1 MDIADRGSAGR
12 PRSLRGAEIP
22 GLVVTPES
30 RPTESQ
36 CHWQL
41 ASGLAV
47 RGAAAY
53 DASIMESR
61 GKQLVAG
68 GRAGD
73 EVARLREQLD
83 LVNAVP
89 CGIVQFDLQGRVRAA
104 NPSALRVLGIPLE
117 QLLTMTKVDMA
128 HGTFLEDGSPCQVHQ
143 CLVSNVLATGEPQ
156 PPTTFGFI
164 GPSGEMSWATFI
176 AAPIYQGGEGPM
188 TGAVLA
194 FTDITDRKTAE
205 LVLASSES
213 ALRSVVTSVPS
224 IILTADLEGRIE
236 YINRSPVPGMTASDF
251 LGTSIY
257 QLADARDQ
265 QLIRQRVAGVLAS
278 REPDGFELTVAR
290 DGHPVTYS
298 VKVGPVLQASAPIGV
313 SLIATDVTELK
324 ELQSQ
329 LIISDR
335 LASIGTLAAG
345 VAHEINNPLTF
356 VHIKLRALEK
366 ALNSGKAPT
375 ESMLADIAAVRAG
388 ADRIRNIVRDLG
400 VFARSPSDAV
410 DPIDVGEVLELAIQ
424 MASNEIR
431 FRARLERDVEPL
443 QPVMGDGSRLG
454 QVFLNLLINAA
465 HAIPEGEADH
475 NTIRV
480 IARPEGASHV
490 RVEIFDTGRGI
501 PAELLPRVFEPFVTT
516 KDPGKGTGLG
526 LHICNSIIT
535 EMGGELK
542 VVSEPGKG
550 TTFTVLLPAAHAG
563 VQPGPAPRTPEALPT
578 PVARSLDVLV
588 IDDEPYI
595 RRLIAQELDHHRVAT
610 AGTGREALALLEDRT
625 FDVIFCDLN
634 MPDLTGMDVHEQLAR
649 RRPEQANRMVFMTG
663 GAFTPRAR
671 AFVDQRPD
679 RVIDKPFELEDLHR
693 WVARIAADRRA
704 ERC

>member
-1 MDIADRGSAGR
+1 M
-12 PRSLRGAEIP
+12 
-22 GLVVTPES
+22 
-30 RPTESQ
+30 
-36 CHWQL
+36 
-41 ASGLAV
+41 
-47 RGAAAY
+47 
-53 DASIMESR
+53 
-61 GKQLVAG
+61 
-68 GRAGD
+68 
-73 EVARLREQLD
+73 ARLREQLD

-143 CLVSNVLATGEPQ
+143 CLVSIVLATGEPQ

-176 AAPIYQGGEGPM
+176 AAPIREGGEGPM

-194 FTDITDRKTAE
+194 FTDITERKTAE
-205 LVLASSES
+205 MVLASSES

-224 IILTADLEGRIE
+224 VILTADLEGRIE
-236 YINRSPVPGMTASDF
+236 YINRSPVPGMTATDF

-257 QLADARDQ
+257 QLADTPDHDMM
-265 QLIRQRVAGVLAS
+265 RQRIAGVLAS
-278 REPDGFELTVAR
+278 RAPDGFELTVAR
-290 DGHPVTYS
+290 DGHAVTYS
-298 VKVGPVLQASAPIGV
+298 VKVGPVLQAGAPVGV

-366 ALNSGKAPT
+366 ALAGGKAPT

-410 DPIDVGEVLELAIQ
+410 GPMDVLEVLELAIQ

-431 FRARLERDVEPL
+431 FRARLERDLQPL
-443 QPVMGDGSRLG
+443 PPVMGDGSRLG

-480 IARPEGASHV
+480 VARREGVDHV
-490 RVEIFDTGRGI
+490 RIEITDTGRGI
-501 PAELLPRVFEPFVTT
+501 AAELLPRVFEPFVTT
-516 KDPGKGTGLG
+516 KDPGEGTGLG
-526 LHICNSIIT
+526 LHICNSIIS

-542 VVSEPGKG
+542 VTSELGKG
-550 TTFTVLLPAAHAG
+550 TTFTVLLPAAYAG
-563 VQPGPAPRTPEALPT
+563 VQAQAPVSPPPQALPSR
-578 PVARSLDVLV
+578 VARALEVLV
-588 IDDEPYI
+588 IDDEPQI
-595 RRLIAQELDHHRVAT
+595 RRLIAQELDEHRVTT
-610 AGTGREALALLEDRT
+610 AGTGREALALLEDRS

-649 RRPEQANRMVFMTG
+649 RRPEQADRMVFMTG

-671 AFVDQRPD
+671 AFVDQWPD

-693 WVARIAADRRA
+693 WLARVAADREP